1 MTLDS
6 MLNLTM
12 QLFLNWFYKCNMLK
26 VTNNW
31 GMHAD
36 YLTLGKQILID
47 VNDGFSASFFSGL
60 L

>member
-1 MTLDS
+1 
-6 MLNLTM
+6 
-12 QLFLNWFYKCNMLK
+12 
-26 VTNNW
+26 
-31 GMHAD
+31 MHAD

>member
-1 MTLDS
+1 
-6 MLNLTM
+6 
-12 QLFLNWFYKCNMLK
+12 MLK

-47 VNDGFSASFFSGL
+47 VNDGFSATFFFSGL
-60 L
+60 LLTSIEGCI